1 MNLQAVKDLAR
12 AALSNFAF
20 TNAKMAE
27 MRSMYSKSQCC
38 HEVWARKNDR
48 QPDMQN

>member
-1 MNLQAVKDLAR
+1 MVKDLAR
-12 AALSNFAF
+12 AAVSNFAF

-27 MRSMYSKSQCC
+27 MRSTYSKSQCC

-48 QPDMQN
+48 QLDMQN